1 MRIAVREVLQTL
13 LRTEV
18 MYGAL
23 CLLAAASNGF
33 GAQSPATDLNATV
46 KTDTLAV
53 YMEMRASSPVVSTL
67 KKGDV
72 VIVDYEFKSA
82 DERWCTVRNPAE
94 KNRLGYVHCDALE
107 RKERRAFGNAP
118 GTDSSPVSG
127 PAASSRTPRSAKR
140 ALNNLP
146 IAPPPLNKA
155 SGYDELAALIV
166 QNGAVDVIK
175 LQELDSAAK
184 SGSPTAMSRAA
195 LAHYVAGNFELSRE
209 SSDEAVEQ
217 FNVSLAFAAKQPNLL
232 LVNLVSLA
240 YVQLR
245 RSEYSAALEYLQRA
259 RTVAPNSLW
268 VAELSG
274 WAYYGLDRTDEAI
287 AQWQTA
293 QSIHPTPEVAALL
306 EKAQRDREAESE
318 FREGETHHF
327 ILRYQGN
334 ATPQLATDVLRTLEE
349 HFRTLQTEL
358 RFTPGEPIAVVLY
371 TQQTFRDVTRAP
383 SWAGAANDGRI
394 RVPVQGLTSVSD
406 QLSRVL
412 MHELTHSFIQQKT
425 QGRCPQWLD
434 EGLAQWMEGRRSES
448 TALLLIAAYEQ
459 GMQPPVKQLEGSWAA
474 FSGQGASFA
483 YAWSLASVESIIA
496 NSGMWGIERL
506 LGELAAGSAVES
518 ALGTSLQTNYADL
531 ERGMVDYLRKTYSPS
546 SP

>member
-1 MRIAVREVLQTL
+1 
-13 LRTEV
+13 

-23 CLLAAASNGF
+23 CLLAATSNGF
-33 GAQSPATDLNATV
+33 SAQSPATDLKATV

-67 KKGDV
+67 HKGDV
-72 VIVDYEFKSA
+72 VTVDYEFKGAS
-82 DERWCTVRNPAE
+82 ESWCTVRNPAE
-94 KNRLGYVHCDALE
+94 KSRLGYVHCDALE
-107 RKERRAFGNAP
+107 RKDRRAFGHTP
-118 GTDSSPVSG
+118 EKDSGAVTSDGV
-127 PAASSRTPRSAKR
+127 SSRTARPAKR

-146 IAPPPLNKA
+146 IGPPPPTKA

-175 LQELDSAAK
+175 LRELDSAARN
-184 SGSPTAMSRAA
+184 GSPAAMSRAA
-195 LAHYVAGNFELSRE
+195 LAHYAAGNFELSRE

-217 FNVSLAFAAKQPNLL
+217 FNASLAFAARQPDLL

-293 QSIHPTPEVAALL
+293 QRIRPTPEVAALL

-349 HFRTLQTEL
+349 YFRSLQTEL

-406 QLSRVL
+406 QLSHVL
-412 MHELTHSFIQQKT
+412 MHELTHSFIRQKT

-448 TALLLIAAYEQ
+448 TAVPLIAAYEQ
-459 GMQPPVKQLEGSWAA
+459 GMHPPVKQLEGSWAA
-474 FSGQGASFA
+474 FSGQGAGFA

-531 ERGMVDYLRKTYSPS
+531 ERNTVDYLRKSYLQSP
-546 SP
+546 P

>member
-1 MRIAVREVLQTL
+1 
-13 LRTEV
+13 
-18 MYGAL
+18 
-23 CLLAAASNGF
+23 
-33 GAQSPATDLNATV
+33 
-46 KTDTLAV
+46 
-53 YMEMRASSPVVSTL
+53 
-67 KKGDV
+67 
-72 VIVDYEFKSA
+72 
-82 DERWCTVRNPAE
+82 
-94 KNRLGYVHCDALE
+94 
-107 RKERRAFGNAP
+107 
-118 GTDSSPVSG
+118 
-127 PAASSRTPRSAKR
+127 
-140 ALNNLP
+140 
-146 IAPPPLNKA
+146 
-155 SGYDELAALIV
+155 
-166 QNGAVDVIK
+166 
-175 LQELDSAAK
+175 
-184 SGSPTAMSRAA
+184 
-195 LAHYVAGNFELSRE
+195 
-209 SSDEAVEQ
+209 
-217 FNVSLAFAAKQPNLL
+217 LL

-274 WAYYGLDRTDEAI
+274 WAYYGLDRMDEAI

-293 QSIHPTPEVAALL
+293 QSIHPSPEVAALL

-327 ILRYQGN
+327 IVRYQGN

-412 MHELTHSFIQQKT
+412 MHELTHSFIRQKT

-448 TALLLIAAYEQ
+448 TALPLISAYEQ
-459 GMQPPVKQLEGSWAA
+459 GMHPPVKQLEGSWVA

-531 ERGMVDYLRKTYSPS
+531 ERGMVDYLRKTYLES

>member
-1 MRIAVREVLQTL
+1 MREAPGNRL
-13 LRTEV
+13 
-18 MYGAL
+18 G
-23 CLLAAASNGF
+23 AAAFYNVLCWLASTSSCF
-33 GAQSPATDLNATV
+33 AAQNAATPPNASV
-46 KTDTLAV
+46 KADSLAV
-53 YMEMRASSPVVSTL
+53 YTEMRTSSPVVGTL
-67 KKGDV
+67 NKGEV
-72 VIVDYEFKSA
+72 VIVDYEFKGANES
-82 DERWCTVRNPAE
+82 WCTVRNPAE
-94 KNRLGYVHCDALE
+94 KSRLGYVHCDGLE
-107 RKERRAFGNAP
+107 RKQRRAFGQAP
-118 GTDSSPVSG
+118 GADSG
-127 PAASSRTPRSAKR
+127 ASSITPGTAKR

-146 IAPPPLNKA
+146 IAPPPLTKA
-155 SGYDELAALIV
+155 NGYDEMAALIV

-175 LQELDSAAK
+175 LQQLDAAA
-184 SGSPTAMSRAA
+184 SNGSPAAMSRAA
-195 LAHYVAGNFELSRE
+195 LAHYAAGNFELSRE

-217 FNVSLAFAAKQPNLL
+217 YNASLAFSAKQPNLQ

-259 RTVAPNSLW
+259 RTVTPNSLW

-274 WAYYGLDRTDEAI
+274 WAYYGLDRIDEAI

-293 QSIHPTPEVAALL
+293 QSIHPTPEMAALI
-306 EKAQRDREAESE
+306 EKAQRDREAEGE
-318 FREGETHHF
+318 FRESETHHF

-334 ATPQLATDVLRTLEE
+334 AAPQLATDVLRTLEE

-358 RFTPGEPIAVVLY
+358 RFAPGEPIAVVLY

-406 QLSRVL
+406 QLSHVL
-412 MHELTHSFIQQKT
+412 MHELTHSFVRQKT

-448 TALLLIAAYEQ
+448 TALPLIAAYEQ
-459 GMQPPVKQLEGSWAA
+459 GMHPPVKQLEGSWEG
-474 FSGQGASFA
+474 FSGQSASFA
-483 YAWSLASVESIIA
+483 YAWSLASVETIIA

-518 ALGTSLQTNYADL
+518 ALGTSLQTNYPDL
-531 ERGMVDYLRKTYSPS
+531 ERGMVDYLRKTYLQS

>member
-1 MRIAVREVLQTL
+1 MRKS
-13 LRTEV
+13 LRTWLTAGV
-18 MYGAL
+18 ICGAL
-23 CLLAAASNGF
+23 CLLATARSSFAP
-33 GAQSPATDLNATV
+33 QSPATDLNATV

-53 YMEMRASSPVVSTL
+53 YTEMRTSSTVVGAL
-67 KKGDV
+67 NKGDV
-72 VIVDYEFKSA
+72 VIVDYEFKGANES
-82 DERWCTVRNPAE
+82 WCTVRNPAE
-94 KNRLGYVHCDALE
+94 KSRLGYVHCDSLE
-107 RKERRAFGNAP
+107 RKVRRAFGQAA
-118 GTDSSPVSG
+118 GTDSGAVTTDG
-127 PAASSRTPRSAKR
+127 ASSNTPRTAKR

-146 IAPPPLNKA
+146 IAPPPPTKA
-155 SGYDELAALIV
+155 GGYEEMAALIV
-166 QNGAVDVIK
+166 QNGAIDVIK
-175 LQELDSAAK
+175 LQELDSAAR
-184 SGSPTAMSRAA
+184 SGSPRAMSRAA
-195 LAHYVAGNFELSRE
+195 LAHYAAGNFELSRE

-217 FNVSLAFAAKQPNLL
+217 YNASLAFAAKQPNLL

-259 RTVAPNSLW
+259 RTVAPSSLW

-274 WAYYGLDRTDEAI
+274 WAYYGLDRMDEAI
-287 AQWQTA
+287 AQWQAA
-293 QSIHPTPEVAALL
+293 QSIHPTPEVAALI
-306 EKAQRDREAESE
+306 EKAQRDREAEGE
-318 FREGETHHF
+318 FRESETHRF

-406 QLSRVL
+406 QLSHVL
-412 MHELTHSFIQQKT
+412 MHELTHSFIRQKT

-448 TALLLIAAYEQ
+448 TALPLVAAYEQ
-459 GMQPPVKQLEGSWAA
+459 GMHPPVKQMEGSWAA
-474 FSGQGASFA
+474 FSGQSASFA

-518 ALGTSLQTNYADL
+518 ALGTSLQTNYPDL
-531 ERGMVDYLRKTYSPS
+531 ERGMVDYLRKTYLPPSP
-546 SP
+546 

>member
-1 MRIAVREVLQTL
+1 
-13 LRTEV
+13 
-18 MYGAL
+18 
-23 CLLAAASNGF
+23 
-33 GAQSPATDLNATV
+33 
-46 KTDTLAV
+46 
-53 YMEMRASSPVVSTL
+53 
-67 KKGDV
+67 
-72 VIVDYEFKSA
+72 
-82 DERWCTVRNPAE
+82 
-94 KNRLGYVHCDALE
+94 
-107 RKERRAFGNAP
+107 
-118 GTDSSPVSG
+118 
-127 PAASSRTPRSAKR
+127 
-140 ALNNLP
+140 
-146 IAPPPLNKA
+146 
-155 SGYDELAALIV
+155 
-166 QNGAVDVIK
+166 
-175 LQELDSAAK
+175 
-184 SGSPTAMSRAA
+184 MSRAA
-195 LAHYVAGNFELSRE
+195 LAHYAAGNFELSRE

-217 FNVSLAFAAKQPNLL
+217 FNASLAFAAKQPNLL
-232 LVNLVSLA
+232 LVNFVSLA

-274 WAYYGLDRTDEAI
+274 WAYYGLDRIDEAI
-287 AQWQTA
+287 AQWQAA
-293 QSIHPTPEVAALL
+293 QSIHPTPEVAALI
-306 EKAQRDREAESE
+306 EKAQRDREAEGE
-318 FREGETHHF
+318 FRESETHRF

-406 QLSRVL
+406 QLSHVL
-412 MHELTHSFIQQKT
+412 MHELTHSFIRQKT

-448 TALLLIAAYEQ
+448 TALPLIAAYEQ
-459 GMQPPVKQLEGSWAA
+459 GMHPPVKQMEGSWAA
-474 FSGQGASFA
+474 FSGQSANFA

-518 ALGTSLQTNYADL
+518 ALGTSLQTNYPDL
-531 ERGMVDYLRKTYSPS
+531 ERGMVDYLRKTYLPS

>member
-1 MRIAVREVLQTL
+1 MREAF
-13 LRTEV
+13 RTRLSAGV
-18 MYGAL
+18 ICGAL
-23 CLLAAASNGF
+23 CWLAATSNGF
-33 GAQSPATDLNATV
+33 PAQSSATARQATV
-46 KTDTLAV
+46 EADSLTV
-53 YMEMRASSPVVSTL
+53 YLEMRASSAVVSTL

-72 VIVDYEFKSA
+72 TIVDYEFRGANES
-82 DERWCTVRNPAE
+82 WCTVRNPAE
-94 KNRLGYVHCDALE
+94 KTRFGYVHCEGLE
-107 RKERRAFGNAP
+107 RKERRAFGHVP
-118 GTDSSPVSG
+118 GADSGAVTSDG
-127 PAASSRTPRSAKR
+127 LSSTTRRTAKR

-146 IAPPPLNKA
+146 IAPPGVQSA
-155 SGYDELAALIV
+155 SGYQEMAAFIV
-166 QNGAVDVIK
+166 RNAAVDVIK

-184 SGSPTAMSRAA
+184 SGSPAAMSQAA

-217 FNVSLAFAAKQPNLL
+217 FNSALGFAAKQPNLL
-232 LVNLVSLA
+232 LVNLASLA

-259 RTVAPNSLW
+259 REVAPNSLW

-293 QSIHPTPEVAALL
+293 QRIHPTPEVAALL
-306 EKAQRDREAESE
+306 EKAQRDRETESE

-349 HFRTLQTEL
+349 HFRNLQSEL

-406 QLSRVL
+406 QLSHVL
-412 MHELTHSFIQQKT
+412 MHELTHSFIRQKS

-434 EGLAQWMEGRRSES
+434 EGLAQWMEGKRSES
-448 TALLLIAAYEQ
+448 TAQPLIAAYEQ
-459 GMQPPVKQLEGSWAA
+459 GMHLPLKQLEGSWAV
-474 FSGQGASFA
+474 FSGQRASYA

-506 LGELAAGSAVES
+506 LGDLAAGSTVES

-531 ERGMVDYLRKTYSPS
+531 ERGMADYLRKTYLQPSP
-546 SP
+546 

>member
-1 MRIAVREVLQTL
+1 VRIAVREVL
-13 LRTEV
+13 RTPLNTKA
-18 MYGAL
+18 MSSAL
-23 CLLAAASNGF
+23 CLLAATSCGLA
-33 GAQSPATDLNATV
+33 AQSPATDLSATV

-53 YMEMRASSPVVSTL
+53 YVEMRASSPVVATL
-67 KKGDV
+67 RKGDV
-72 VIVDYEFKSA
+72 VIVDYEFKGANES
-82 DERWCTVRNPAE
+82 WCTVRNPQE
-94 KNRLGYVHCDALE
+94 KSRLGYVHCADLE
-107 RKERRAFGNAP
+107 RKERRAFGQPHEADS
-118 GTDSSPVSG
+118 GTSSN
-127 PAASSRTPRSAKR
+127 TPCTAKR

-146 IAPPPLNKA
+146 ITPPPLTKA
-155 SGYDELAALIV
+155 SGYDRMAAEIV

-175 LQELDSAAK
+175 LQELDAAARR
-184 SGSPTAMSRAA
+184 GSPAAMFRAA
-195 LAHYVAGNFELSRE
+195 LAHYVAGNFELARE

-217 FNVSLAFAAKQPNLL
+217 FTASIAFAAKQPNLL

-274 WAYYGLDRTDEAI
+274 WAYYGLDRTEEAI

-306 EKAQRDREAESE
+306 EKAQRDKEAESE

-349 HFRTLQTEL
+349 HFRGLQTEL
-358 RFTPGEPIAVVLY
+358 RYTPGEPIAVVLY

-406 QLSRVL
+406 QLSHVL
-412 MHELTHSFIQQKT
+412 MHELTHSFIRQKT

-448 TALLLIAAYEQ
+448 TALPLVAAYEQ
-459 GMQPPVKQLEGSWAA
+459 GMHPPVKQLEGSWVS

-506 LGELAAGSAVES
+506 LGELAAGSAIES

-531 ERGMVDYLRKTYSPS
+531 ERGMVDYLRKTYLQS

>member
-1 MRIAVREVLQTL
+1 VREILQIL

-18 MYGAL
+18 MCGAF
-23 CLLAAASNGF
+23 CLLAASNGF
-33 GAQSPATDLNATV
+33 PAQSPATDLSATV
-46 KTDTLAV
+46 KTDTLEV
-53 YMEMRASSPVVSTL
+53 HMEMRGSSPVVGTL
-67 KKGDV
+67 RKGDV
-72 VIVDYEFKSA
+72 VIVDYEFKGANES
-82 DERWCTVRNPAE
+82 WCTVRNPAE
-94 KNRLGYVHCDALE
+94 KSRLGYVHCDGLE
-107 RKERRAFGNAP
+107 RKERHTFGQPAEA
-118 GTDSSPVSG
+118 DSG
-127 PAASSRTPRSAKR
+127 ASSKTSRTTKR

-146 IAPPPLNKA
+146 IAPPPLTKA
-155 SGYDELAALIV
+155 SGYDQLAAQIV

-175 LQELDSAAK
+175 LQELDAAAR
-184 SGSPTAMSRAA
+184 SGSPGAMSRAA
-195 LAHYVAGNFELSRE
+195 LAHYAAGNFELSRQ

-217 FNVSLAFAAKQPNLL
+217 YNASLAFAAKQPNLL

-245 RSEYSAALEYLQRA
+245 RSEYSAALGYLQRA

-268 VAELSG
+268 VVELSG
-274 WAYYGLDRTDEAI
+274 WAYYGLDRIDEAI
-287 AQWQTA
+287 AQWQAA
-293 QSIHPTPEVAALL
+293 QSIHPTPEMAALI
-306 EKAQRDREAESE
+306 EKAQRDREAEGE
-318 FREGETHHF
+318 FRESETHHF

-334 ATPQLATDVLRTLEE
+334 AAPQLATDVLRTLEE
-349 HFRTLQTEL
+349 HFRSLQAEL

-406 QLSRVL
+406 QLSHVL
-412 MHELTHSFIQQKT
+412 MHELTHSFIRQKS

-448 TALLLIAAYEQ
+448 TALPLIAAYEQ
-459 GMQPPVKQLEGSWAA
+459 GTHPTVKQWENSWAS
-474 FSGQGASFA
+474 FSGQRANFA
-483 YAWSLASVESIIA
+483 YAWSLAFVESIIA

-506 LGELAAGSAVES
+506 LGELASGSAVES

-531 ERGMVDYLRKTYSPS
+531 ERNTVDYLRKTYLQS